1 MGVQFGADEVGSGQ
15 GALHAGGKGRRIVDR
30 NGGYR
35 GLDTDELLEREHELR
50 ASLCGIEAV
59 AVAMNDLRDRLRSED
74 VDQLALAIASEAR
87 RLRLMLV
94 PQAKQRADFDLAEAI
109 RPAIIMTVSLG
120 AVVRDH
126 TPTEMWVHGFRDDVA
141 QVVFAL
147 LDNAR
152 VHAARSAVDIRATDR
167 GGITTLYIEDRGP
180 GIKGT
185 SGKAMFKRGHRGAHS
200 PGSGL
205 GLHIARRLMV
215 DQGGSLT
222 VFPRL
227 GGGASFMLTLPSS
240 PCTSPDRL
248 PQVAQQPAIVQPEVV
263 QPAVV
268 R

>member
-1 MGVQFGADEVGSGQ
+1 MLEE
-15 GALHAGGKGRRIVDR
+15 GRRIVDR
-30 NGGYR
+30 TGGYR
-35 GLDTDELLEREHELR
+35 GLGIDELLEREHELR
-50 ASLCGIEAV
+50 ASLSGIEAV

-109 RPAIIMTVSLG
+109 RPAIIMTAASGV
-120 AVVRDH
+120 VVRDAV
-126 TPTEMWVHGFRDDVA
+126 PNGMWAHGCRDDVA

-152 VHAARSAVDIRATDR
+152 VHAAPSVVDVRGTDR
-167 GGITTLYIEDRGP
+167 GGITSLFIEDRGP
-180 GIKGT
+180 GMARI
-185 SGKAMFKRGHRGAHS
+185 SAFRRGRRGPQS

-222 VFPRL
+222 VNARP
-227 GGGASFMLTLPSS
+227 GGGASFMLTLP
-240 PCTSPDRL
+240 TSPSPSPERL
-248 PQVAQQPAIVQPEVV
+248 PQVAQQPKFVQPEFFE
-263 QPAVV
+263 QEFV

>member
-1 MGVQFGADEVGSGQ
+1 M
-15 GALHAGGKGRRIVDR
+15 
-30 NGGYR
+30 GGYR
-35 GLDTDELLEREHELR
+35 GLDSDELLEREHELR

-109 RPAIIMTVSLG
+109 RPAIIMTCSLG
-120 AVVRDH
+120 VVVCDAV
-126 TPTEMWVHGFRDDVA
+126 PAGMWVHGCRDDVA

-152 VHAARSAVDIRATDR
+152 VHAAPSVVDVRATDR
-167 GGITTLYIEDRGP
+167 GGITTLFIEDRGP
-180 GIKGT
+180 GMARI
-185 SGKAMFKRGHRGAHS
+185 SAFRRGRRGPQS

-222 VFPRL
+222 VNPRP
-227 GGGASFMLTLPSS
+227 GGGASFMLTLPSAPSAS
-240 PCTSPDRL
+240 PERL
-248 PQVAQQPAIVQPEVV
+248 PQVAQQPTVVQPTVVQPTVVQPAVV